1 MTEQPRDAGNWAK
14 PVSTLTVH
22 DAPEGAPNLVDGKRL
37 LSPIQGFGKMW
48 QKTYVVRLNGITMT
62 PQEVIATWRDNFASF
77 WPKGNR
83 FHGSCPT
90 SASLTQSSNR
100 RA

>member
-1 MTEQPRDAGNWAK
+1 M
-14 PVSTLTVH
+14 
-22 DAPEGAPNLVDGKRL
+22 DGKRL

-77 WPKGNR
+77 WPKGND
-83 FHGSCPT
+83 FYPPLTGLEPGEVALIK
-90 SASLTQSSNR
+90 ASGPAGMSSR
-100 RA
+100 PAS